1 MRKGISAVIATILV
15 LIITVG
21 LAATAWMFVSGVF
34 TARVSTAFSVIDTY
48 ANTIIIRNDG
58 TVPITSFNSITVDE
72 SPATYLVTPLDRSM
86 VGNWKFD
93 EGAGN
98 TAEDSSGYGNDGTLY
113 NNPTWVDG
121 KYGKALS
128 FDGVDDHVRVPH
140 SELLSNEVFGTS
152 EVFTLEAWA
161 YPRAWANW
169 AAIINKANGGYWSH
183 TTNGMWASDQNGFA
197 CVMGSNVAGNPGG
210 SYIIVSYKPPLNNWY
225 HIVCTADGI
234 DLIMYVNGEEIGRK
248 PISDLTYPR
257 SSNTAPLVFGRR
269 CVGCSPSFDG
279 IIDEIRIYSRSLTEE
294 EIKALYDIGGQINP
308 GSMATI
314 KIYDVLSKGTHAVRI
329 CTLTMCQSVYLTIY

>member
-128 FDGVDDHVRVPH
+128 FDGVDDRIEAPH
-140 SELLSNEVFGTS
+140 SDSLAMTQEYTIG
-152 EVFTLEAWA
+152 AWV
-161 YPRAWANW
+161 YWRGVGSVPPWGNILVKVGPDNYGLW
-169 AAIINKANGGYWSH
+169 IHEDGYVHHCLTFS
-183 TTNGMWASDQNGFA
+183 
-197 CVMGSNVAGNPGG
+197 GG
-210 SYIIVSYKPPLNNWY
+210 SRECFNTASGVVPTNEWVYIAGTFDGNN
-225 HIVCTADGI
+225 VKT
-234 DLIMYVNGEEIGRK
+234 YVNGEVWEWTRVGTLESSTGVLRIG
-248 PISDLTYPR
+248 
-257 SSNTAPLVFGRR
+257 AH
-269 CVGCSPSFDG
+269 SPSWALMNG
-279 IIDEIRIYSRSLTEE
+279 VIDEVRIYSRALSEE
-294 EIKALYDIGGQINP
+294 EIKTLYDIGGQINP